1 MSSTAR
7 TLDQIPVV
15 ADSSAITAAA
25 AWEAIASRD
34 RRLDGQFVY
43 GVRTTGVFCRP
54 GCGARLPRRE
64 NVEVF
69 ATPQAAVR
77 GRLSRLPRAATRIS
91 RDRRS
96 ATSIARGRCSTR
108 VSIHRR
114 RWPCLPGTWASA
126 RRICSAPSAPHS
138 AFRRNSTSSSGG
150 RADSRRRSAEPPR
163 SPMRSTTR
171 DTARRAG
178 LRQER
183 TRTSAWRRVPIGTA
197 AGASTSATSSVD
209 TEFGMLLVAS
219 TPRGVCAVAL
229 GDSADALESNL
240 AKEFPEA
247 HRRQVTRGGT
257 TDDDR
262 FLGWI
267 DAILAHLNGR
277 QARLSVPTDVA
288 ATAFQR
294 RVWRELQRIPHG
306 ETRTYSDIA
315 KAIGRPSAVRAVA
328 TACATNPV
336 ALVVPCHRVVPVSN
350 GPGRL
355 PVGRGKKKAA
365 PEPGGGDMRAT
376 KTSAALSASRDRDY
390 GTRSGI

>member
-15 ADSSAITAAA
+15 VDSSAITAAA
-25 AWEAIASRD
+25 AWEAIVSRD

-77 GRLSRLPRAATRIS
+77 GGYRACRRCHPDQPRPEVSHVDRARTLLDSRLDSPPSLAVLARHVGLSPAHLQRSFRAAFGVSPKQYVLERRAS
-91 RDRRS
+91 RFKASLRRT
-96 ATSIARGRCSTR
+96 ATVTDAQYDAGY
-108 VSIHRR
+108 
-114 RWPCLPGTWASA
+114 
-126 RRICSAPSAPHS
+126 SAPSRAQAGANAHFGMPPS
-138 AFRRNSTSSSGG
+138 AYRSGG
-150 RADSRRRSAEPPR
+150 K
-163 SPMRSTTR
+163 
-171 DTARRAG
+171 
-178 LRQER
+178 
-183 TRTSAWRRVPIGTA
+183 GTDIRYVVR
-197 AGASTSATSSVD
+197 G

-229 GDSADALESNL
+229 GDSADTLVANL

-247 HRRQVTRGGT
+247 HRRQVARGGT
-257 TDDDR
+257 TDGDR

-277 QARLSVPTDVA
+277 RARLSVPTDVA

-306 ETRTYSDIA
+306 ATRTYSDIA

-350 GPGRL
+350 GPGGYRWGA
-355 PVGRGKKKAA
+355 GRKKLLLNREA
-365 PEPGGGDMRAT
+365 ET
-376 KTSAALSASRDRDY
+376 KRET
-390 GTRSGI
+390 